1 MSADLTQL
9 RQQIDALDAQL
20 LALLNQR
27 AALARSVGERKGG
40 APAYRPER
48 EAEILRRVQ
57 QTNPGPLPA
66 ERAVAVFR
74 EIISACRGMEQHIR
88 VAFLGPQGTFSESA
102 ARQQFGAAVD
112 YVPEASI
119 DAVFRAVASGSTE
132 FAVVPVENS
141 TEGAISRTLDL
152 LLNTPARICGEVVLR
167 VEQHLMRQ
175 STDLQGVT
183 RVYSHAQSLAQCQQW
198 LTQHLPHAERV
209 PVSSNAEAARL
220 AAQSGEAGVAAMAV
234 IPLAQA
240 VHHPQLQH
248 RNFFHKFHDQEAT
261 GLPPFAVPT
270 SPYRMSASPAKIN
283 TMPPRLGQHTDE
295 ILAQLGYSREDISR
309 LRASKIV

>member
-9 RQQIDALDAQL
+9 RQQIDALDTQL

-57 QTNPGPLPA
+57 QSNPGPLPA

-152 LLNTPARICGEVVLR
+152 LLNTPASAVRFRTWLRIKYVRNRLNY
-167 VEQHLMRQ
+167 
-175 STDLQGVT
+175 SIFLQKLINIKFICT
-183 RVYSHAQSLAQCQQW
+183 RY
-198 LTQHLPHAERV
+198 
-209 PVSSNAEAARL
+209 
-220 AAQSGEAGVAAMAV
+220 
-234 IPLAQA
+234 
-240 VHHPQLQH
+240 
-248 RNFFHKFHDQEAT
+248 
-261 GLPPFAVPT
+261 
-270 SPYRMSASPAKIN
+270 
-283 TMPPRLGQHTDE
+283 
-295 ILAQLGYSREDISR
+295 ILAKSYGCNNMFLIRKYR
-309 LRASKIV
+309 